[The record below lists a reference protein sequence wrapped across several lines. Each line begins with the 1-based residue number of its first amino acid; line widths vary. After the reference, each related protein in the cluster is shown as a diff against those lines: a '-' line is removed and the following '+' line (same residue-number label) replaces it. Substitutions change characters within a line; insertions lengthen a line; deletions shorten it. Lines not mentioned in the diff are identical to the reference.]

1 MQAMQRLRDEYLAS
15 LAGSRVDAEAQ
26 TETVEEEKQPEAE
39 DAAAGGEKAQK
50 KVHHKKKAAPRGGLY
65 SKGEGGKQMAVENVI
80 RLVNEAYEVNPK
92 P

>member
-39 DAAAGGEKAQK
+39 DAGASGEKAHK
-50 KVHHKKKAAPRGGLY
+50 KVHKKKAAPRGGLY